1 MSICTFHFDFGTTVR
16 ISPCTAFRS
25 VHDYGQGYS
34 RLEPRLRSDRGPES
48 CHHIGWSA
56 EFSAF
61 EGNPDFVLSLAR
73 GLKVIEAFEGH
84 TEGQTVADI
93 FSQHRPFSRRGSPI
107 SHHAAL
113 LDTFESSGRTY
124 RPKTRVLNS
133 DSLLSSKFVPAIVQ
147 PTLST
152 SRMLVHDSSSL
163 GVLDGEQVVYIG
175 RSDCETW

>member
-1 MSICTFHFDFGTTVR
+1 MSICTFHFDFRTTVR

-34 RLEPRLRSDRGPES
+34 RLELDSDPIVVLS
-48 CHHIGWSA
+48 HATTSACPA

-93 FSQHRPFSRRGSPI
+93 SRSTGLSR
-107 SHHAAL
+107 AAACRSLITLQL
-113 LDTFESSGRTY
+113 LDTLSPPVAPTARRPASSS
-124 RPKTRVLNS
+124 S
-133 DSLLSSKFVPAIVQ
+133 DS
-147 PTLST
+147 PTCPPIRCRDRT
-152 SRMLVHDSSSL
+152 AYAWHITELVHESSSL

-175 RSDCETW
+175 R